1 MRSHADSIER
11 LRTLPDELE
20 ALVLPMNETEL
31 DTRLPDEW
39 SVRQIVHHLADSHMS
54 GNFRLRR
61 PLTEPNG
68 GAIMVYDQDAL
79 ALQVD
84 YAMPL
89 GPSLMIVRGMH
100 ARWVVLLES
109 LGEAD
114 WARTGVHPAWG
125 EVSVTEIAS
134 RYADH
139 CDNHLNQIKRTL
151 GRL

>member
-1 MRSHADSIER
+1 MRSHTDSIER
-11 LRTLPDELE
+11 LRSLPDALE
-20 ALVLPMNETEL
+20 GLVLPLNETEL
-31 DTRLPDEW
+31 DTRLPTEW

-61 PLTEPNG
+61 PLTEPDG
-68 GAIMVYDQDAL
+68 GLIMVYDQEAL
-79 ALQVD
+79 AKQAD

-89 GPSLMIVRGMH
+89 GPSLMIVRGLH

-109 LGEAD
+109 LDEAG
-114 WARTGVHPAWG
+114 WAHTGVHPVWG
-125 EVSVTEIAS
+125 EVTVTEIAS

-139 CDNHLNQIKRTL
+139 CDNHLDQIKRTL